1 MQALINNIHK
11 LIFLFECM
19 SKPSKFIVFIF
30 ILSLI
35 GSVLEIWG
43 EEVEISKDITT
54 HLLGA
59 PETFFSPPHT
69 VLYSG
74 VGIGVIAA
82 VLASVTL
89 FKNRELRNST
99 LSLGMKLIIIG
110 SIIQIFA
117 GPSDYT

>member
-1 MQALINNIHK
+1 MGR
-11 LIFLFECM
+11 
-19 SKPSKFIVFIF
+19 
-30 ILSLI
+30 
-35 GSVLEIWG
+35 GSW
-43 EEVEISKDITT
+43 DITT